1 MRTMYLKALN
11 LKEQHKWEEFLSYMT
26 QIYVALDEFIP
37 EGLAEIARNDLEEN
51 KKIRIATIELI
62 NLQNY
67 LKKNGKW

>member
-26 QIYVALDEFIP
+26 QIYVGLDEFIP

-51 KKIRIATIELI
+51 EKIL
-62 NLQNY
+62 LV
-67 LKKNGKW
+67 